1 MKKKK
6 HEKRICK
13 IACRHA
19 HLTDLLRGVFN
30 FYSLLNS
37 QFIDELKAAYN
48 IYTYTYIYIYLF
60 KHSNEC

>member
-19 HLTDLLRGVFN
+19 HLTDLLRRVFN

-37 QFIDELKAAYN
+37 QFIDELKAAY
-48 IYTYTYIYIYLF
+48 TYIYVYIYIF
-60 KHSNEC
+60 KHGNEY